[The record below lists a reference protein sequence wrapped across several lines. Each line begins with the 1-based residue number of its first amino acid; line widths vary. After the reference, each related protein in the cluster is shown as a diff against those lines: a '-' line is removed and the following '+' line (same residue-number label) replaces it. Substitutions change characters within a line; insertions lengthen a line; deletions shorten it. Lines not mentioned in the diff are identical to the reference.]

1 MIVQYKNIYTLKF
14 DKIEQGIVIADMSFS
29 VLFSWHRKNL
39 IKIEALQNI
48 GRDQKDGNA
57 GMQAKDLLCH
67 IKIIKWDFQ
76 IRKRRSTPNLIGRFE

>member
-39 IKIEALQNI
+39 IKIVALQNI

-67 IKIIKWDFQ
+67 IKIIKWDLQ